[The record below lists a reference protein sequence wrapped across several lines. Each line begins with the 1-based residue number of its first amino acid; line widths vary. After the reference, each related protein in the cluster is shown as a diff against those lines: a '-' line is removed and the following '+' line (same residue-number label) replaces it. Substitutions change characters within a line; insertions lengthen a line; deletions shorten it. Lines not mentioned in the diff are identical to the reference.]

1 MLIFTH
7 SAQVLNQPAP
17 KCSETRLPGEA
28 SSEGERSHFYP
39 DHKAEASYWE
49 PPAGVGCRC
58 YLSRE
63 VLFLVQRRLTVSPK
77 GFVYLFIYNRVQEN
91 ASLQIVWE
99 TKEIWVLLLGISERE
114 KWILEICLL
123 GDKYAL
129 ISDKGTW
136 TIYETKRGHVWMY
149 RGKEKIGPREIWGK
163 QLSVQAGFYKNK
175 DQQKQTGNSSQAW
188 SVHNWAQ
195 ILVTGK
201 RVWETSFSWI
211 AKSAGEP

>member
-17 KCSETRLPGEA
+17 KCSEMRLPGEA
-28 SSEGERSHFYP
+28 SLEGERSHFYP

-63 VLFLVQRRLTVSPK
+63 VLSLVQRRLTVSPK

-136 TIYETKRGHVWMY
+136 TIYGTKRGHVWMY

-175 DQQKQTGNSSQAW
+175 D
-188 SVHNWAQ
+188 
-195 ILVTGK
+195 
-201 RVWETSFSWI
+201 
-211 AKSAGEP
+211 